1 MSEVIKE
8 ERRPKIYAI
17 DFDGTIVKNKWPEIG
32 EPVKEVVDFIL
43 GIQERDDEWILLT
56 MREGE
61 KLQEAIEWC
70 IYNGLTPTAINDN
83 VPRMKE
89 FFKNNPRKIFA
100 NCYIDDNNA
109 GGVYL
114 PPLDGK
120 MDFGSAIRA
129 LKAGE
134 KVAREGWNG
143 KGMYLWLV
151 PASYVKKE
159 WCRDKGL
166 LEAIGDKDG
175 IHCNGHIRMYCADGS
190 ITSGWVPSQ
199 VDILAEDWTIVK
211 VLG

>member
-1 MSEVIKE
+1 MSEMIKK

-83 VPRMKE
+83 IPRMKE

-134 KVAREGWNG
+134 KVARQGWNG
-143 KGMYLWLV
+143 KGQYLTL
-151 PASYVKKE
+151 
-159 WCRDKGL
+159 
-166 LEAIGDKDG
+166 GDEFTYKDMSG
-175 IHCNGHIRMYCADGS
+175 KHDANHQ
-190 ITSGWVPSQ
+190 TSGRAAIVFHGTIGEQVGWLASQ
-199 VDILAEDWTIVK
+199 SDMLSEDWMIVRY
-211 VLG
+211 